1 MKKVRILPCL
11 DVKDGRVVK
20 GVKFEGLR
28 DEGDPVDLARN
39 YRGQGAAELV
49 ILDISATTEGRASG
63 LEVVRSVAK
72 VFGGRLTVG
81 GGVRSVGDVE
91 RLLGAG
97 ASAAAVATAAVE
109 RVELVS
115 EIVAAC
121 GGDKL
126 VVAID
131 AARFEGGDL
140 ENKGWEV
147 VVRSGKVR
155 TGLDVVAFAEDIVG
169 RGAQEILLTSFDRDG
184 TRSGYDL
191 ELLRAVVDAV
201 GDDVAVIASG
211 GAAAP
216 EHLLEAIEAGAQG
229 VLAASIFHAGDYTV
243 SGLKDWLNE
252 RGVEVGE

>member
-1 MKKVRILPCL
+1 MKKIRILPCL

-28 DEGDPVDLARN
+28 DEGDPVEFARN
-39 YRGQGAAELV
+39 YRAQGAEELV

-63 LEVVRSVAK
+63 LEVVRGVAE

-81 GGVRSVGDVE
+81 GGVRSVADVE

-97 ASAAAVATAAVE
+97 ASAVGVATAAVE

-126 VVAID
+126 VVAVD
-131 AARFEGGDL
+131 AASFEDGRD
-140 ENKGWEV
+140 GWEV
-147 VVRSGKVR
+147 VVRSGTVR
-155 TGLDVVAFAEDIVG
+155 TGVDVVAFAKDVAG

-191 ELLRAVVDAV
+191 ELLRAVSDAV
-201 GDDVAVIASG
+201 GENVAVIASG
-211 GAAAP
+211 GAAKP

-243 SGLKDWLNE
+243 GGLKDWLRE

>member
-1 MKKVRILPCL
+1 MKKVRIIPCL

-28 DEGDPVDLARN
+28 DEGDPVEFARN
-39 YRGQGAAELV
+39 YQAQGAGELV

-63 LEVVRSVAK
+63 LEVVRGVRE
-72 VFGGRLTVG
+72 VLEIPLTVG
-81 GGVRSVGDVE
+81 GGVRSVADVE
-91 RLLGAG
+91 RLLAAG
-97 ASAAAVATAAVE
+97 ADRVGVATAAVE

-121 GGDKL
+121 GGERL

-131 AARFEGGDL
+131 AAGLVDGS
-140 ENKGWEV
+140 GWEV
-147 VVRSGKVR
+147 VARSGTVR
-155 TGLDVVAFAEDIVG
+155 TGLDAVEFAKEVAR
-169 RGAQEILLTSFDRDG
+169 RGAREILLTSFDKDG

-191 ELLRAVVDAV
+191 AMLRAVVGAV
-201 GDDVAVIASG
+201 GEDVAVIASG
-211 GAAAP
+211 GAAKP

-243 SGLKDWLNE
+243 GGLQDWLCE
-252 RGVEVGE
+252 RGVEVGP

>member
-28 DEGDPVDLARN
+28 DEGDPVEFARN
-39 YRGQGAAELV
+39 YQAQGAGELV

-63 LEVVRSVAK
+63 LEVVRGVRE
-72 VFGGRLTVG
+72 VLEIPLTVG
-81 GGVRSVGDVE
+81 GGVRSVADVE
-91 RLLGAG
+91 RLLAAG
-97 ASAAAVATAAVE
+97 ADRVGVATAAVE

-121 GGDKL
+121 GGERL

-131 AARFEGGDL
+131 AAGLVDGS
-140 ENKGWEV
+140 GWEV
-147 VVRSGKVR
+147 VVRSGTVR
-155 TGLDVVAFAEDIVG
+155 TGLDAVAFAKEVAE
-169 RGAQEILLTSFDRDG
+169 RGAREILLTSFDKDG

-191 ELLRAVVDAV
+191 AMLRAVVGAV
-201 GDDVAVIASG
+201 GEDVAVIASG
-211 GAAAP
+211 GAAKP

-243 SGLKDWLNE
+243 GGLQDWLRE
-252 RGVEVGE
+252 RGVEVGP